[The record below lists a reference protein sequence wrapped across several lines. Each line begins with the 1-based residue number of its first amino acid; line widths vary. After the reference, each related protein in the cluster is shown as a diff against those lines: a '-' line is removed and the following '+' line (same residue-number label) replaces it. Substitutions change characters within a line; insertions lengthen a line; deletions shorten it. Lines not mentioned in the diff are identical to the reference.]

1 MVAVILATAFQLAVP
16 DCSSV
21 FSSYARGRRWDFTIT
36 VAALEKAPTWR
47 EDEASPPLSPRDA
60 ISIAARQLGTFV
72 RDSEHWRLTAL
83 TLQPLAGDG
92 NWIYVVRYAE
102 PLPQEGVGSFSGGW
116 FEIPVLMDGRTVTP
130 TEQRWPAQ

>member
-47 EDEASPPLSPRDA
+47 EDEASPPLSPREA
-60 ISIAARQLGTFV
+60 ISIASLRC
-72 RDSEHWRLTAL
+72 WREKVSAGESTA
-83 TLQPLAGDG
+83 
-92 NWIYVVRYAE
+92 
-102 PLPQEGVGSFSGGW
+102 GW
-116 FEIPVLMDGRTVTP
+116 FIAAILQDSRFSH
-130 TEQRWPAQ
+130 